1 MPTLRDHEDC
11 ARANSTC
18 DKCGGRVFWGFA
30 DGPAAVLVLEGC
42 CSWCGVLSYT
52 GDILAGASVV
62 QPIPQVQR
70 RSGPTKR
77 RGGGGRKA
85 GGWGSLHAGFFQR
98 AS

>member
-52 GDILAGASVV
+52 GDILAGVV
-62 QPIPQVQR
+62 AAPHVAPH
-70 RSGPTKR
+70 RS
-77 RGGGGRKA
+77 RGRPKTSGSFRDGNQHGRWTRLKHLQEIA
-85 GGWGSLHAGFFQR
+85 
-98 AS
+98 